1 MVERVF
7 GYIQIISLGLFLSLV
22 IGKTIYLRRKQ
33 KISAIKVN
41 VFTREGQKHGFEIIM
56 FLLVNLWTFFLLAYA
71 LNASFGTFTGI
82 PKLILFDF
90 LPLKVFGLFL
100 IISGFV
106 FFILALKSL
115 GNSWRLGIDDRNPG
129 KLVTNGIYAI
139 SRHPI
144 YLFFNLYFIGIFF
157 INGNLVFLIFAILL
171 GIILHLQLLREER
184 FLIKTYGRRYSDY
197 KQNVSQY
204 FNIRLFSNYKEVA
217 SLYRFE
223 ETD

>member
-1 MVERVF
+1 MIDRVF

-41 VFTREGQKHGFEIIM
+41 IFTREGQKHGFEIIM
-56 FLLVNLWTFFLLAYA
+56 FLLVNLWTFFLLAYS
-71 LNASFGTFTGI
+71 LNAAFGTLPGI
-82 PKLILFDF
+82 PKLVLFDL
-90 LPLKVFGLFL
+90 LPLKIFGLFL
-100 IISGFV
+100 VVSGFII
-106 FFILALKSL
+106 FILALKSL

-129 KLVTNGIYAI
+129 KLVTSGIYAI

-144 YLFFNLYFIGIFF
+144 YLFFNLYFTGTFF
-157 INGNLVFLIFAILL
+157 ISGNLVFLIFAVLL

-184 FLIKTYGRRYSDY
+184 FLTKTYGRRYADY

-217 SLYRFE
+217 SHYRFE